1 MNFEAQLLQTLS
13 EKEFLDE
20 NDISKFLNFEKY
32 HKTRTTSVAERT
44 ERIKILS
51 NVMCK

>member
-1 MNFEAQLLQTLS
+1 MNFEAQLSHTLS

-20 NDISKFLNFEKY
+20 NDISKYLNFEKY

-44 ERIKILS
+44 ERIKILC
-51 NVMCK
+51 NVMCE